1 MSPFKLTQILPD
13 PIDIIRIMLS

>member
-13 PIDIIRIMLS
+13 PIDIIRIMRS